1 MMQKP
6 SPIFIADRFPEVLDA
21 LLDLLRGLSLAEWER
36 PTAAAGWTVKDV
48 ALHLLG
54 DDTSNL
60 SRRRDGFIESPAN
73 ITGWAELV
81 AWLNERNNTWVQA
94 TRPISPQLLCDLLQ
108 FTGNQMN
115 DYFRSL
121 DLTALGGAVSWAGPD
136 PAPVWLDVAREFT
149 ERWHHQ
155 QHIRDAVGKPGLT
168 EPRYL
173 APVLAAFVHALPHTY
188 QKVDAAEG
196 TCVTLTI
203 AGDSGGSWSVMRER
217 NHWQL
222 YAGKP
227 EQPNAE
233 TVLPEEIAWR
243 VFTKGISK
251 ETAFARALFYDDQT
265 LGAHMLDAV
274 SIIA

>member
-6 SPIFIADRFPEVLDA
+6 SPIFITDRFPELLNA
-21 LLDLLRGLSLAEWER
+21 LLDLLRGFSPAEWEH

-54 DDTSNL
+54 DEVSNL
-60 SRRRDGFIESPAN
+60 SRRRDGFIESPVN

-81 AWLNERNNTWVQA
+81 AWLNERNNVWVQA
-94 TRPISPQLLCDLLQ
+94 TRQISPRLLCDLLQ

-121 DLTALGGAVSWAGPD
+121 DLTALGGAVSWAGPN
-136 PAPVWLDVAREFT
+136 PTPVWLDVAREFT

-155 QHIRDAVGKPGLT
+155 QHVRDAVGKPGLT

-173 APVLAAFVHALPHTY
+173 APVLAAFVHALPYTY
-188 QKVDAAEG
+188 RQVDAVEG

-203 AGDSGGSWSVMRER
+203 MGDSGGSWSVLREGDR
-217 NHWQL
+217 WQL

-227 EQPNAE
+227 DQPNAE

-243 VFTKGISK
+243 VFTKGIAK
-251 ETAFARALFYDDQT
+251 ETAFARARFYGDPT
-265 LGAHMLDAV
+265 LGARMLDAV